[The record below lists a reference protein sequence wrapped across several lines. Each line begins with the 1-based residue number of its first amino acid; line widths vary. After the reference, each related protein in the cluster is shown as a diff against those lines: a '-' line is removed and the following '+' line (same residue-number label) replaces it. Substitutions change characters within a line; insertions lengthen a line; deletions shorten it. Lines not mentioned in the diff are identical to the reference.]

1 MIDIAENLFK
11 PLILIAEDDDIT
23 RAIAVKTFEN
33 LGYRVITASD
43 GQQAIDICYA
53 ERPQVILMDGSMPG
67 IDGFGACQ
75 QIKKAIDE
83 SIRNIPI
90 IIITA
95 LESDEAID
103 KAFSAGAE
111 DYITKPVNW
120 HILEHRLDVLI
131 KKVQAEKSLRQSE
144 ERFHT
149 IFNEA
154 PLGLAVID
162 SLTGRIYDVNPAY
175 MRIVGR
181 TAEELKTI

>member
-1 MIDIAENLFK
+1 MIDIAENLSK

-23 RAIAVKTFEN
+23 RVIAVKAFEN

-75 QIKKAIDE
+75 QIKKAMDE

-95 LESDEAID
+95 LESDDAID

-144 ERFHT
+144 ARYGNILIITH
-149 IFNEA
+149 
-154 PLGLAVID
+154 LGED
-162 SLTGRIYDVNPAY
+162 
-175 MRIVGR
+175 
-181 TAEELKTI
+181 